1 MTRARYD
8 AVIVGAGPAGGA
20 TALALL
26 SHGAR
31 VAIVERRAAPEDRMG
46 ESLRGVGCELLREL
60 GVWPAFV
67 KLEQRPSYL
76 HRAAWAGHLEERQA
90 IRLKFGPDLHLDRAA
105 FDALLLDAAVAR
117 GAALFRPA
125 AVRDATSS
133 GDGVSLSIQCGR
145 QVHHLEAGA
154 VVDASGHG
162 AVVARR
168 FGALRHYVDRLIGV
182 AQSFDRGPR
191 LPATL
196 VEAADEGWW
205 YTAPQ
210 PRARMVA
217 LFVTDG
223 DVPARA
229 RSREAWQRALQSA
242 PLTRELL
249 GVTEAPSLMRRYL
262 ATPSLLEWHVRAPVL
277 PVGDAALCFDPIAA
291 DGLCFAL
298 RSGIEAAAALR
309 GARGSKEAYRSGIN
323 GIFREHV
330 ARREQIYASE
340 RRVRPTPFWS
350 RPRGGMGALAQ

>member
-8 AVIVGAGPAGGA
+8 AVIVGAGPAGCA

-26 SHGAR
+26 GHGAR

-60 GVWPAFV
+60 GVWPAFL

-76 HRAAWAGHLEERQA
+76 HRAAWAGHVEERQA
-90 IRLKFGPDLHLDRAA
+90 IRSQFGPDLHLDRAA

-125 AVRDATSS
+125 ALRDATSW

-145 QVHHLEAGA
+145 QVQQLEARM

-168 FGALRHYVDRLIGV
+168 FGAVRHYVDRLIGM
-182 AQSFDRGPR
+182 AQSFDRGQR

-210 PRARMVA
+210 PRGRMVA
-217 LFVTDG
+217 LFITDG
-223 DVPARA
+223 DAPARA
-229 RSREAWQRALQSA
+229 GSSEAWRRALQSA
-242 PLTRELL
+242 PLTRDLL
-249 GVTEAPSLMRRYL
+249 GATEAASLVRRYL
-262 ATPSLLEWHVRAPVL
+262 ATPSLLAWNPCVPVL
-277 PVGDAALCFDPIAA
+277 PVGDAALCFDPISA

-309 GARGSKEAYRSGIN
+309 GVRGSKEAYHSGIH
-323 GIFREHV
+323 GIFSTHV

-350 RPRGGMGALAQ
+350 RPRGRIAAAAQ